1 MDEEVTPEE
10 IEEMINMCS
19 INGNVLGD
27 GKWFDIYFNVFKSN
41 SLFGNKINWV
51 FNATVIMDISMRK
64 FNVIYYSFL
73 AIHD

>member
-41 SLFGNKINWV
+41 SLFGNKIN
-51 FNATVIMDISMRK
+51 
-64 FNVIYYSFL
+64 
-73 AIHD
+73 